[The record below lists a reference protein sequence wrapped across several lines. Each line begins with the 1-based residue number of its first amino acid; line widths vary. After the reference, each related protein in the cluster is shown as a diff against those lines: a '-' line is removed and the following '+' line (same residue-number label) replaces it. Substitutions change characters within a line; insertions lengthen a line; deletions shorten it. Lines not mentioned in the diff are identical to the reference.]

1 MPIIDQDNINAT
13 TYTNH
18 LGQDGVQNGQ
28 IQFPSEL
35 IANASNP
42 EEFDKI
48 QSIIYDI
55 LCEFITEDIISWIN
69 KDNNKEKLKNNCSS
83 SNNSRSINSD
93 MEDNYKLNIMSFI
106 KKKFVCKSV
115 TTHISDAS
123 LRESKA
129 DINIDIELMC
139 GTHLYI
145 HIDAKGVTMK
155 KIKGVYKEPPHRGG
169 NTDDHKP
176 GNYHLRDTQC
186 DWNHT
191 FLGKIDKK
199 DVPFRGKIS
208 RNGVHMCFLFKH
220 TYSTDK
226 GLHGLEICALPH
238 HTVLP
243 IYVNDI
249 QKVPKFKTKKAL
261 YEEFDNLPGGW
272 PKDKKNIM
280 TKPISELVKIL
291 NDLQTKCN
299 IENTSMYVQIES
311 LTKNRLFKAVQ
322 EARFCFNWTSNGK
335 PYCFLN
341 NGEESSKP
349 RFKYFPIY
357 LEPNQTEEI

>member
-1 MPIIDQDNINAT
+1 
-13 TYTNH
+13 
-18 LGQDGVQNGQ
+18 
-28 IQFPSEL
+28 
-35 IANASNP
+35 
-42 EEFDKI
+42 
-48 QSIIYDI
+48 
-55 LCEFITEDIISWIN
+55 
-69 KDNNKEKLKNNCSS
+69 
-83 SNNSRSINSD
+83 
-93 MEDNYKLNIMSFI
+93 MEDNYKVNIMSFI

-115 TTHISDAS
+115 NTYLPDAS
-123 LRESKA
+123 LMESKA

-145 HIDAKGVTMK
+145 HIDSKGVTMK
-155 KIKGVYKEPPHRGG
+155 KEKGVYQERY
-169 NTDDHKP
+169 NDHEP

-191 FLGKIDKK
+191 FLGKINKK

-208 RNGVHMCFLFKH
+208 RTGIHMCFLFKH

-226 GLHGLEICALPH
+226 GLHGLEICAIPH

-249 QKVPKFKTKKAL
+249 QKVPKLKTKTAL
-261 YEEFDNLPGGW
+261 YEEFAHLPGGW
-272 PKDKKNIM
+272 PKGKTKIK

-291 NDLQTKCN
+291 NDLLTKYSLKL
-299 IENTSMYVQIES
+299 TSMYVQIES
-311 LTKNRLFKAVQ
+311 LTKNRPFKAVQ

-341 NGEESSKP
+341 NNGDESTKP

-357 LEPNQTEEI
+357 HEPNQTEEI